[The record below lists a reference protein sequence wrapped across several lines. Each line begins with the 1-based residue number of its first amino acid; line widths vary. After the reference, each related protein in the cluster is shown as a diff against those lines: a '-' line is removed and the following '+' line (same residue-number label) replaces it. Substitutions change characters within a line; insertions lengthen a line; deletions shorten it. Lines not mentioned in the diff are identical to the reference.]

1 MQLTLSQDETTTI
14 VTPDGPRLDAL
25 HTLGFKEGMRK
36 VISETQGPLRLD
48 MRAVDFLDSSGLGAI
63 VSVSRILGNERP
75 LELAHLTPIVAK
87 VFRLTKMDQ
96 VFTIHGDN
104 AEPVQ

>member
-1 MQLTLSQDETTTI
+1 MQLTLSQDDTTTI
-14 VTPDGPRLDAL
+14 VTPSGPRLDAL
-25 HTLGFKEGMRK
+25 HTLGFKESMRR

-48 MRAVDFLDSSGLGAI
+48 MRFVDFLDSSGLGAI
-63 VSVSRILGNERP
+63 VSISRIMGQDRP

-96 VFTIHGDN
+96 IFTIHGT
-104 AEPVQ
+104 APELIR